1 MVLEPNDL
9 WNVNVLPGRGE
20 KGMHKTYEQGV
31 ILNLKEGVG
40 GVGGVGGWVDGA
52 LVGGL
57 GDNGN

>member
-31 ILNLKEGVG
+31 ILKLKEGVG
-40 GVGGVGGWVDGA
+40 GVGGVGGWC
-52 LVGGL
+52 VGG
-57 GDNGN
+57 GFR